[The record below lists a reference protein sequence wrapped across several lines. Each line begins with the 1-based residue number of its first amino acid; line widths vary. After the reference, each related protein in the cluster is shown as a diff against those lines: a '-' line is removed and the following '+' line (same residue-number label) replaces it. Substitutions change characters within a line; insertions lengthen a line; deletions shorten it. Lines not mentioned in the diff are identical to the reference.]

1 VTIVQYAGRSEIL
14 AGMNGCSSLC
24 RLVVLTVIVSAVAK
38 PAAAE
43 QAPTVQPVSLGAK
56 IDTFIAQPR
65 FAAARWGIAVASLD
79 SGRVLYVHNA
89 DRLFQPA
96 STTKLFTAA
105 VALSTLGPDYRI
117 PTQVLAKEPIQ
128 NGKLD
133 GSLWLYGMGDPTL
146 GADPSTA
153 AWADNL
159 AGQLAA
165 RGLRKVSGDLVADD
179 TYFQSPPM
187 GSGWEAIDLQSWF
200 GMPTSALSVDDNL
213 VDIAIRPGRRAGMPA
228 LVAFD
233 QTDAAPVLANTMVTG
248 EPRTR
253 NDINLYRAP
262 GSDTLHAFGNIAA
275 GASMLRYKLAM
286 VDPARVAGQRL
297 LKALARQGI
306 HVEGKL
312 HVLHWPE
319 PSQRD
324 GAVAVAQ
331 VQSPSVADILRQ
343 GLKRSQNLYMQ
354 NLLLISGA
362 HAQDQAMS
370 EPAPPKGFLTTEAW
384 GIRAMRALLDRIGV
398 PAHASLIE
406 EGSGLSRR
414 DLATPEAI
422 VRVLS
427 FLAAQP
433 YAQQVYDAMPLA
445 GVDGTLQWRMHKT
458 PAENNVRAKTG
469 SMSLVHCL
477 AGYVTAA
484 SGERLAFAI
493 MLNNYQPPEGAPS
506 ASRDVDAIATM
517 LAEPTSAP

>member
-1 VTIVQYAGRSEIL
+1 
-14 AGMNGCSSLC
+14 MNGCSRLY
-24 RLVVLTVIVSAVAK
+24 RLVVVLLVMASAMTISAT
-38 PAAAE
+38 AAE
-43 QAPTVQPVSLGAK
+43 QASTAQSAPLGAR
-56 IDTFIAQPR
+56 IDRFIAQPR
-65 FAAARWGIAVASLD
+65 FAAASWGIAVVSLD
-79 SGRVLYVHNA
+79 SGRSLYVHNA

-117 PTQVLAKEPIQ
+117 PTQVLAKAPIQ
-128 NGKLD
+128 EGKLD
-133 GSLWLYGMGDPTL
+133 GSIWLYGMGDPTL

-153 AWADNL
+153 NWADRL

-165 RGLRKVSGDLVADD
+165 RGLRTVSGDLVADD

-213 VDIAIRPGRRAGMPA
+213 VDIAIRPGRHAGMPA

-233 QTDAAPVLANTMVTG
+233 QADAAPTLVNTMVTS

-262 GSDTLHAFGNIAA
+262 GNDTLHAFGSIAVD
-275 GASMLRYKLAM
+275 ASMLRYKLAM

-297 LKALARQGI
+297 LDALARQGI

-312 HVLHWPE
+312 RTLHWPE
-319 PSQRD
+319 SSTRD
-324 GAVAVAQ
+324 GAIALAQ
-331 VQSPSVADILRQ
+331 VQSPSVAEILRQ

-354 NLLLISGA
+354 NLLLVSGA
-362 HAQDQAMS
+362 HAQSEAMS
-370 EPAPPKGFLTTEAW
+370 EPAPPTGFITTETW
-384 GIRAMRALLDRIGV
+384 GIRALRGLLDRIGV

-414 DLATPEAI
+414 DLATPEAM

-445 GVDGTLQWRMHKT
+445 GVDGTLQWRMRKT

-493 MLNNYQPPEGAPS
+493 MLNNYQPPEGAPP

-517 LAEPTSAP
+517 LAEPAR